1 MTSIVLSFVGKQD
14 PFAREDNGGSIVTL
28 TKHLISS
35 GQVISRVLLLYTDGT
50 QSNAEDT
57 KTWLQSI
64 YSLTE
69 EQVITSPVSEV
80 FSDDPID
87 FKLAAKEVRKAI
99 ENIAVYISDEDM
111 IEFNASSG
119 TPAMKSALSILQ
131 AAGYAPNSRVWQIRN
146 PKEMKEGQAHVF
158 ATDVNVLKNEFDVK
172 VIKRQINDY
181 NYSGAI
187 ASLDG
192 SSLVNS
198 KIKSL
203 LEYGRCR
210 IAFDFDEAYEYSGAV
225 ELQHLVDDIVALR
238 SKRHD
243 FLCREAY
250 FVGITKLSNC
260 HYSDFLVFLAAFNE
274 NILLFLAS
282 RKTGVDLRT
291 SVYEVWQKLRQV
303 DDGKLY
309 THLQN
314 SKVPTGHSLRLEERP
329 TRFLALAILKYY
341 PDHNGVLALVERL
354 NENKYIKERNDF
366 VHKLEGISGIENE
379 SDLKRLMFKILKSS
393 TSLSVDENPFDVLNR
408 RISSFLE
415 PS

>member
-1 MTSIVLSFVGKQD
+1 MSSVILSFVGNQD
-14 PFAREDNGGSIVTL
+14 PFAKEDNEGSIVTL
-28 TKHLISS
+28 TKHLISM
-35 GQVISRVLLLYTDGT
+35 GIEISRVLLLYTDKTKG
-50 QSNAEDT
+50 NAEDT
-57 KTWLQSI
+57 KTWLQSA
-64 YSLTE
+64 YSLAD
-69 EQVITSPVSEV
+69 EQVIVTPVSQI

-87 FKLAAKEVRKAI
+87 FKLAAREVRKAI
-99 ENIAVYISDEDM
+99 ETVAMVISDEDM

-146 PKEMKEGQAHVF
+146 PKEMKDGQDHVF
-158 ATDVNVLKNEFDVK
+158 ATDVNILRNEFDVK
-172 VIKRQINDY
+172 VIKRQVNDY

-192 SSLVNS
+192 SSLGNNMLED
-198 KIKSL
+198 L

-210 IAFDFDEAYEYSGAV
+210 IAFDFDEAYEYVGTI
-225 ELQHLVDDIVALR
+225 EPQELVDDIVALR

-282 RKTGVDLRT
+282 RKTGIDLRT
-291 SVYEVWQKLRQV
+291 NVYEVWQKLKQV
-303 DDGKLY
+303 DGGKLY
-309 THLQN
+309 IHLQG

-366 VHKLEGISGIENE
+366 VHKLEGISEIENE

-408 RISSFLE
+408 RISNFLE
-415 PS
+415 LP